1 MDLAR
6 GGNPLAYVPV
16 EGTEGVGR
24 GGGRAAD
31 DNILD
36 HAP

>member
-31 DNILD
+31 DNILG